1 MTKDRNLI
9 ETIALTFDNI
19 KYVIATTN
27 HDTNIDFLVTLRNEM
42 SEQKG
47 DWKNTSLI
55 LLCNTLNDS
64 IRGGSRNLTG
74 EGLPL
79 HVSQIAGNLEDMLHK
94 SPLTPMEQRV
104 VSHYLKQMEANHH
117 LENSSFLDFEDALS
131 LVNKGN
137 LENEDYRSLQYFHD
151 SGLEEL
157 VKQQELE
164 QEASSKWKKI
174 ENQIEKRLT
183 ENSNQFEEIERLRS
197 LGNPKEKLEETFDK
211 GSSKLN
217 KDDWF
222 TVDFSDIENWK
233 EAAKEKRAIEFDSES
248 IKAKV
253 NINGEI
259 NTLELWKRP
268 NSNTAAGLRNWNI
281 LIFYPEYQEGQVV
294 EISFPFDRNTKKEFL
309 NSTSKKI
316 ARTSGYSVIAELEL
330 NDARVY
336 FWASGL

>member
-1 MTKDRNLI
+1 MLNMLRPFYDYISDQMTSFFQKEASKNKTDRYFLYLPTETIISNLF
-9 ETIALTFDNI
+9 EALERQVNSEPFTYQHDKGSKPYQTIALTFDNI

-47 DWKNTSLI
+47 DWENTSLI

-79 HVSQIAGNLEDMLHK
+79 HVSQIAGNLEDMLHE

-259 NTLELWKRP
+259 
-268 NSNTAAGLRNWNI
+268 
-281 LIFYPEYQEGQVV
+281 
-294 EISFPFDRNTKKEFL
+294 
-309 NSTSKKI
+309 
-316 ARTSGYSVIAELEL
+316 
-330 NDARVY
+330 
-336 FWASGL
+336 